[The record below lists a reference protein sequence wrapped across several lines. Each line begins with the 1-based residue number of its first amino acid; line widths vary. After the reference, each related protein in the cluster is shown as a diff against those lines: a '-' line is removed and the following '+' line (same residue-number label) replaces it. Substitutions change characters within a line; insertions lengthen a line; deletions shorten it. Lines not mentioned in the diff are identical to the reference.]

1 MGRLID
7 LTGQTFGK
15 WTVLKKDISNNKHIL
30 WKCRCSCGTERLI
43 DGYALRKGLTHS
55 CGCSKDKRTKTR
67 LYRIWIGI
75 LDRTTHSNRPRACD
89 YIDRGITI
97 CDEWKNWETFKD
109 WAIKNG
115 YTDTLS
121 IDRINNN
128 DGYYPE
134 NCRWTDSKTQSRNK
148 RNNIIVTIN
157 GESHI
162 LSDWCKILGL
172 NRESVKSR
180 IKYGLTPYQALTIPF
195 IKGKR
200 INISKIKLNTNNKHL
215 LGTNNNPD

>member
-15 WTVLKKDISNNKHIL
+15 WTVLKKATSNNKHIL
-30 WKCRCSCGTERLI
+30 WKCKCSCGTERLI
-43 DGYALRKGLTHS
+43 DGYALRKGLTRS

-67 LYRIWIGI
+67 LYRIWVGI
-75 LDRTTHSNRPRACD
+75 LDRTTHSNRPRAYD

-97 CDEWKNWETFKD
+97 CEEWKNWETFKE

-134 NCRWTDSKTQSRNK
+134 NCRWTDSKIQSRNK

-157 GESHI
+157 GESHV

-172 NRESVKSR
+172 SRESVKSR

-200 INISKIKLNTNNKHL
+200 INISKIKLSTNNEHL
-215 LGTNNNPD
+215 LGTSNLA